1 MLYIFRLKLTKE
13 YNPIENSRPRSA
25 GGTRERAMES
35 GLCITAF
42 DFSFRDPIFF
52 IVGTLCGG
60 IYKCSLDR
68 VAPIEGTGFSNKFLN
83 FILFY
88 ESNNQF
94 LILDDETLMDP
105 VVDEYERHEGSITC
119 IKCSP
124 IRNLFVTAGTDKE
137 IRIYHFEEV
146 IILPLEFIFVLGT
159 S

>member
-1 MLYIFRLKLTKE
+1 MLLLSK
-13 YNPIENSRPRSA
+13 
-25 GGTRERAMES
+25 
-35 GLCITAF
+35 
-42 DFSFRDPIFF
+42 
-52 IVGTLCGG
+52 V
-60 IYKCSLDR
+60 
-68 VAPIEGTGFSNKFLN
+68 SNKFLN

-88 ESNNQF
+88 ESNHQF

-146 IILPLEFIFVLGT
+146 IILPLEFIFVL
-159 S
+159 